1 MSPAAR
7 KKSSRKSPA
16 TSARKKA
23 AGVKGPRRKTQA
35 KKGGSKKSGA
45 KQSGTETR
53 DAKSSVA
60 GKVVVTKSRARS
72 SSGTRAS
79 STPLAEYNRKR
90 DFSRT
95 REPEGTVPARKA
107 TALQFVIQKHAAS
120 HLHYDLRLE
129 LDGVMKSWA
138 VPKGPSLDPAVRRL
152 AMEVEDHPISYN
164 DFEGTIPAGE
174 YGGGTVMLWDR
185 GTYTAEDG
193 GGAES
198 LRRGYEQGDLK
209 ITFAG
214 KRLRGS
220 WVLVRMK
227 RPGRPQWLLI
237 KHRDDEADAGRDLT
251 AEYTTSVVSR
261 RSMDSIANG
270 KGGTRKWRSNR

>member
-1 MSPAAR
+1 MSPVA
-7 KKSSRKSPA
+7 KKGSSRKPRA

-23 AGVKGPRRKTQA
+23 AGTNSPRRNTEA
-35 KKGGSKKSGA
+35 KQGGSRKSGA
-45 KQSGTETR
+45 GKHG
-53 DAKSSVA
+53 AKATVA
-60 GKVVVTKSRARS
+60 KKVEETKSAARS
-72 SSGTRAS
+72 TKGTRAA

-95 REPEGTVPARKA
+95 REPEGKVPARK
-107 TALQFVIQKHAAS
+107 TKALQFVIQKHAAS

-152 AMEVEDHPISYN
+152 AMEVEDHPVSYN

-193 GGAES
+193 GGVES
-198 LRRGYEQGDLK
+198 LRRGYEKGDLK

-220 WVLVRMK
+220 WVLVRMN

-237 KHRDDEADAGRDLT
+237 KHREDAADATRDIT
-251 AEYTTSVVSR
+251 AEFTTSVVSR
-261 RSMDSIANG
+261 RSMDSIAGG
-270 KGGTRKWRSNR
+270 KGGAREWRSNR